1 MTADN
6 PFQRAKAQLKK
17 AGIKAGFSAKELEV
31 LAEVSAVHEK
41 ELSVTVSGEKIKLMA
56 FRVQHNDSRGPF
68 KGGIRFHPEVNMDE
82 VKALA
87 FWMSMKC
94 AVVGIPFG
102 GGKGGVEVDAKSLSE
117 KEYEDVSRAYIRG
130 MAEHIGPDRDI
141 PAPDV
146 YTNPQVMAWMLDEYE
161 KIKKRKAPGV
171 ITGKPLALGGSKA
184 RDYATAQGGVFA
196 LKQAAD
202 LLDLPPFKT
211 RVAVQ
216 GFGNAG
222 MHAARILSGI
232 GYKIVAVSDSKGGI
246 YDEHGLDIKKL
257 IDHKKATGK
266 VLGFEHTKDIS
277 NEDVLELES
286 EVLIPAALGGVIT
299 PQNAGRIKAKII
311 VELAN
316 GPITPEADDILYK
329 NDVFVI
335 PDILAN
341 AGGVAVSYFEWVQNN
356 MGYYWEED
364 EVLEK
369 LGQLMFK
376 AFRAVYETSK
386 RLSID
391 MRTAAFVVGARR
403 ILEAEKLRGNI

>member
-6 PFQRAKAQLKK
+6 PFQHAKAQLEK
-17 AGIKAGFSAKELEV
+17 AGAKAGFSSKEIEALT
-31 LAEVSAVHEK
+31 EVSAVHEK
-41 ELSVTVSGEKIKLMA
+41 ELSVTISGEKRKLRA

-94 AVVGIPFG
+94 AVVNIPLG
-102 GGKGGVEVDAKSLSE
+102 GGKGGVEIDAKKLSD
-117 KEYEDVSRAYIRG
+117 KEYEEISRAYIRAI
-130 MAEHIGPDRDI
+130 AEHIGPDRDI

-161 KIKKRKAPGV
+161 KIKGIKAPGV
-171 ITGKPLALGGSKA
+171 ITGKPLALGGSKV
-184 RDYATAQGGVFA
+184 RDYATAQGGVFV

-202 LLDLPPFKT
+202 LLDMPPFRT

-232 GYKIVAVSDSKGGI
+232 GYKIIAVSDSKGGI
-246 YDEHGLDIKKL
+246 YDEQGLNIKKL

-266 VLGFEHTKDIS
+266 VQGFEHAKDIS
-277 NEDVLELES
+277 NEDVLELDS

-299 PQNAGRIKAKII
+299 SQNAGRIKAKII

-316 GPITPEADDILYK
+316 GPIVPEADDILYK

-341 AGGVAVSYFEWVQNN
+341 AGGVAVSYFEWVQNRT
-356 MGYYWEED
+356 GYYWEED

-369 LGQLMFK
+369 LSQIMFK

-386 RLSID
+386 RLKID

-403 ILEAEKLRGNI
+403 IIETERLRGNV